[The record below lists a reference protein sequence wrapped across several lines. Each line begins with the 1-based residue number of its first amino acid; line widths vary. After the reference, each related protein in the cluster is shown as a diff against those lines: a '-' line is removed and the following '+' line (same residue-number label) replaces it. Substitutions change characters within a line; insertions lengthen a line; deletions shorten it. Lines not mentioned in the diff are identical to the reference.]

1 MSEGSKLLLVDDSD
15 DDAFLFKRALR
26 RHPNVRLVGWAQDGD
41 AAIAYLSGADP
52 YADRRQYPWPDVMVL
67 DLKMPRRDGYEVLK
81 WMEGKNPRPKVAVFT
96 SSDLEEDKRRVG
108 ELGAD
113 LFQQKVFL
121 PEELDR
127 FIERLK
133 SL

>member
-1 MSEGSKLLLVDDSD
+1 
-15 DDAFLFKRALR
+15 
-26 RHPNVRLVGWAQDGD
+26 
-41 AAIAYLSGADP
+41 
-52 YADRRQYPWPDVMVL
+52 MVL